1 MARFPTRYH
10 QLYFENQNKF
20 HEELYRLVQR
30 KVRQVARRYPPS
42 INDGG
47 APWDEH
53 TFAEL
58 EQEVYVTRLLSERDS
73 QIDYILNTAE
83 TEHVFE
89 SLVTLQI
96 RRVLDNRAARHTSD
110 KDIERLIRRIRALV
124 KDGHFSSRRV
134 LRETYYASAG
144 TVLPEPV
151 QVTES
156 DIVSA
161 ANLVRNIR
169 IIWVKPDA
177 ERESMIYDQKNLILV
192 VKAMLSA
199 IKCISESDIRRILK
213 IVLTS
218 FITRNLSI
226 DEDTENTQMTDQAD
240 ILVIDIDVRLAKF
253 VNSLDADELK
263 VLIGK
268 GQGIADISI
277 AEELKLARPTISDM
291 KKKIF
296 ESIGQI
302 LGQLSAADSPEPV
315 MRRTLELASARLN
328 EIEDSQ

>member
-1 MARFPTRYH
+1 MARYPTRFH
-10 QLYFENQNKF
+10 QHYFENQIKF
-20 HEELYRLVQR
+20 HDELLKLVRR
-30 KVRQVARRYPPS
+30 KVRQVARKYPKG

-53 TFAEL
+53 TFEDVV
-58 EQEVYVTRLLSERDS
+58 QEVYVTRLLSEKDN
-73 QIDYILNTAE
+73 QIDYILSSAE
-83 TEHVFE
+83 TEQAFE

-96 RRVLDNRAARHTSD
+96 RRVLDNRAARRTSD
-110 KDIERLIRRIRALV
+110 KDIERLVRRIRALA
-124 KDGHFSSRRV
+124 KDGHFSSRSV

-192 VKAMLSA
+192 VKAILSA

-218 FITRNLSI
+218 LITRNLSI
-226 DEDTENTQMTDQAD
+226 DEDTEMTDQAE
-240 ILVIDIDVRLAKF
+240 ILVIDIEPRLAKF

-291 KKKIF
+291 KKKIL

-302 LGQLSAADSPEPV
+302 LGQLSATDLPEPV
-315 MRRTLELASARLN
+315 IRRILELASARLN